1 MTKEEMLSIFEL
13 LEREFNKTKIF
24 YFKLDNGNQIGM
36 HLKTNNKRI
45 AQFYVEQLIKVI
57 NVLKNEVK

>member
-1 MTKEEMLSIFEL
+1 MTKEEMLSVFEL
-13 LEREFNKTKIF
+13 LEKEFNKDKIF
-24 YFKLDNGNQIGM
+24 YFTLDGGNQIGM